1 MSIRKTIPFVSRG
14 GRAEVAGWLEA
25 LRGAMPEFEIEELD
39 TLPNPDRLDAEIA
52 IVADPAPSDLE
63 QLPNLRW
70 IQSLWAGVERIVAEV
85 PDNGMKIVR
94 MEDPQMAR
102 TMAEAVLA
110 WTLYLHRDMPRYRQQ
125 QMEKIWQQ
133 HPVRLPSDRVIGL
146 LGLGQLGQSAARVL
160 REQDFTICG
169 WSRTPKTLEGI
180 AIHSGPDGLKA
191 VLSQSDIIIILM
203 PLTDQTRGLIDAD
216 ALSILR
222 PGACLINFARGPIV
236 DEAALLSA
244 LDNGHIGHAV
254 LDVFDEEPLPPT
266 NPFWSHPSVTL
277 LPHISAPT
285 TRSTAAA
292 IAADNISR
300 FFETG
305 AIPQAID
312 RSRGY

>member
-1 MSIRKTIPFVSRG
+1 MHKIIPFVSRG
-14 GRAEVAGWLEA
+14 SPAEIAGWLEA
-25 LRGAMPEFEIEELD
+25 LRGAMPEFEIEELNA
-39 TLPNPDRLDAEIA
+39 LPNPARLEAELA

-63 QLPNLRW
+63 QMPNLRW

-125 QMEKIWQQ
+125 QTEKLWLQ
-133 HPVRLPSDRVIGL
+133 HPVRLPSERMIGL
-146 LGLGQLGQSAARVL
+146 LGLGQLGRSAAQVL

-169 WSRTPKTLEGI
+169 WSRTPKAIEGMDT
-180 AIHSGPDGLKA
+180 HSGPEGLKA
-191 VLSQSDIIIILM
+191 VLSQSDITIILM
-203 PLTDQTRGLIDAD
+203 PLTDQTRGLIDAT
-216 ALSILR
+216 ALSTLR
-222 PGACLINFARGPIV
+222 KGACLINFARGPIV
-236 DEAALLSA
+236 DESALLSA
-244 LDNGHIGHAV
+244 LDSGHIGHAV
-254 LDVFDEEPLPPT
+254 LDVFDEEPLPPSS
-266 NPFWSHPSVTL
+266 PFWSHPSVTV

-285 TRSTAAA
+285 TRLTAAK
-292 IAADNISR
+292 IAADNIGR

-305 AIPQAID
+305 VIPQAID

>member
-1 MSIRKTIPFVSRG
+1 MRKIIPFVSRG
-14 GRAEVAGWLEA
+14 SRAEVEGWLEA
-25 LRGAMPEFEIEELD
+25 LRGAMPEFQIEELD
-39 TLPNPDRLDAEIA
+39 TLPNPARLDAEIA

-110 WTLYLHRDMPRYRQQ
+110 WTLYLHRDMPRYHQQ
-125 QMEKIWQQ
+125 QTEKLWQQ
-133 HPVRLPSDRVIGL
+133 HPVRLPSQRTIGL
-146 LGLGQLGQSAARVL
+146 LGLGQLGRSAASVL
-160 REQDFTICG
+160 RQQGFTISG
-169 WSRTPKTLEGI
+169 WSRTSKTLENI
-180 AIHSGPDGLKA
+180 ATHSGPDGLKA

-203 PLTDQTRGLIDAD
+203 PLTAQTRGLIDAA
-216 ALSILR
+216 ALASLR
-222 PGACLINFARGPIV
+222 PGACLINFARGAIV
-236 DEAALLSA
+236 DESALLSA
-244 LDNGHIGHAV
+244 LDSGHIDHAV

-266 NPFWSHPSVTL
+266 SPFWSHPSVTV

-292 IAADNISR
+292 ITADNIGR

>member
-1 MSIRKTIPFVSRG
+1 MRKIIPFVSRG
-14 GRAEVAGWLEA
+14 SRAEVEGWLEA
-25 LRGAMPEFEIEELD
+25 LRGAMPEFQIEELD
-39 TLPNPDRLDAEIA
+39 TLPNPARLDAEIA

-125 QMEKIWQQ
+125 QTEKLWQQ
-133 HPVRLPSDRVIGL
+133 HPVQPPSQRTIGL
-146 LGLGQLGQSAARVL
+146 LGLGQLGRSAASVL
-160 REQDFTICG
+160 RQQGFTISG
-169 WSRTPKTLEGI
+169 WSRTFKTLEDI
-180 AIHSGPDGLKA
+180 ATHSGPDGLKA

-203 PLTDQTRGLIDAD
+203 PLTAQTRGLIDAA
-216 ALSILR
+216 ALASLR
-222 PGACLINFARGPIV
+222 PGACLINFARGAIV
-236 DEAALLSA
+236 DESALLSA
-244 LDNGHIGHAV
+244 LDSGHIDHAV

-266 NPFWSHPSVTL
+266 SPFWSHPSVTV

-292 IAADNISR
+292 ITADNIGR